1 MEMVVSNLRR
11 WSMSTGAIELPLFP
25 LNVVLFPGMVLPLHI
40 FEPRYRQMIT
50 ECRKENKPFGV
61 VLIRPHVGA
70 GVERRGGSGTD
81 EEWGYLPPRQDCM
94 PPPVAGELASAQ
106 REDTYA
112 VGTTAE
118 IRELDELEDGRFIL
132 LAIGVQRFRILSRHR
147 ANKKRPYLSGLV
159 EPYEDLPES
168 PQKLAS
174 SAKQAQA
181 LFERYLAV
189 LLEAAGKETME
200 VNLPTLPEELSYFI
214 AYLLGAEDEQ
224 KQQLL
229 ELTSTLRRLQE
240 EITFLHREVPFM
252 LQMLIGDSHFADHPE
267 RSMLN

>member
-1 MEMVVSNLRR
+1 
-11 WSMSTGAIELPLFP
+11 MSTGAIELPLFP

-50 ECRKENKPFGV
+50 ECRKEDKPFGV
-61 VLIRPHVGA
+61 VLTRPEGRDV
-70 GVERRGGSGTD
+70 S
-81 EEWGYLPPRQDCM
+81 LPQS
-94 PPPVAGELASAQ
+94 L
-106 REDTYA
+106 REGTYA

-132 LAIGVQRFRILSRHR
+132 MAIGVQRFRILSRHR
-147 ANKKRPYLSGLV
+147 ITKKRPYLSGLV
-159 EPYEDLPES
+159 EPYQDIPES

-181 LFERYLAV
+181 LFERYLGM

-200 VNLPTLPEELSYFI
+200 LNLPTLPEELSYFI
-214 AYLLGAEDEQ
+214 AYLLGVEDEQ

-229 ELTSTLRRLQE
+229 ELTSTLRRLHE
-240 EITFLHREVPFM
+240 EITFLRREVPFM
-252 LQMLIGDSHFADHPE
+252 RQMLIGDIHFADHPE

>member
-1 MEMVVSNLRR
+1 
-11 WSMSTGAIELPLFP
+11 MSTGAIELPLFP

-50 ECRKENKPFGV
+50 ECRKQDKLFGV
-61 VLIRPHVGA
+61 VLTRPHVGA
-70 GVERRGGSGTD
+70 GAGWSG
-81 EEWGYLPPRQDCM
+81 
-94 PPPVAGELASAQ
+94 AGELASAL

-132 LAIGVQRFRILSRHR
+132 MAFGVQRFRILSRHR
-147 ANKKRPYLSGLV
+147 KKPYLSGLV
-159 EPYEDLPES
+159 EPYEDIPES
-168 PQKLAS
+168 PQILAS
-174 SAKQAQA
+174 SAKQAQV
-181 LFERYLAV
+181 LFETYLGM
-189 LLEAAGKETME
+189 LLEAAGKDTME

-229 ELTSTLRRLQE
+229 ELTSTQQRLQE
-240 EITFLHREVPFM
+240 EITFLRREVPFM
-252 LQMLIGDSHFADHPE
+252 RQMLIGDSHFAEHPD

>member
-1 MEMVVSNLRR
+1 
-11 WSMSTGAIELPLFP
+11 MSTSAIELPLFP

-50 ECRKENKPFGV
+50 ECRKEDKPFGV
-61 VLIRPHVGA
+61 VLTRPEGRNVGT
-70 GVERRGGSGTD
+70 GVGQGG
-81 EEWGYLPPRQDCM
+81 E
-94 PPPVAGELASAQ
+94 GELASVLLPPVPPSS

-118 IRELDELEDGRFIL
+118 IRELDELEDGRYIL
-132 LAIGVQRFRILSRHR
+132 MAIGVQRFRILSRHR
-147 ANKKRPYLSGLV
+147 ITKKRPYLSGLV
-159 EPYEDLPES
+159 EPYEDIPES

-174 SAKQAQA
+174 FAKQAQA
-181 LFERYLAV
+181 LFERYLGM

-229 ELTSTLRRLQE
+229 ELTSTLRRLHE
-240 EITFLHREVPFM
+240 EITFLRREVPFM
-252 LQMLIGDSHFADHPE
+252 RQMLIGDIHFADHPE

>member
-1 MEMVVSNLRR
+1 
-11 WSMSTGAIELPLFP
+11 MSTSAIELPLFP

-50 ECRKENKPFGV
+50 ECRKEDKPFGV
-61 VLIRPHVGA
+61 VLTRPESVA
-70 GVERRGGSGTD
+70 QLTPSA
-81 EEWGYLPPRQDCM
+81 PPS
-94 PPPVAGELASAQ
+94 L

-132 LAIGVQRFRILSRHR
+132 MAIGVQRFHILSRYY
-147 ANKKRPYLSGLV
+147 KKPYLSGLV
-159 EPYEDLPES
+159 EPYEDIPEP

-181 LFERYLAV
+181 LFERYLGM

-229 ELTSTLRRLQE
+229 ELTSTLRRLHE
-240 EITFLHREVPFM
+240 EITFLRREVPFM
-252 LQMLIGDSHFADHPE
+252 RQMLIGDIHFADHPE

>member
-1 MEMVVSNLRR
+1 
-11 WSMSTGAIELPLFP
+11 MSTSAIELPLFP

-40 FEPRYRQMIT
+40 FEPRYSQMIT
-50 ECRKENKPFGV
+50 ECRKEDKLFGV
-61 VLIRPHVGA
+61 VLTRP
-70 GVERRGGSGTD
+70 ESKF
-81 EEWGYLPPRQDCM
+81 L
-94 PPPVAGELASAQ
+94 
-106 REDTYA
+106 REDTYT

-132 LAIGVQRFRILSRHR
+132 MAIGVQRFRILSRHR
-147 ANKKRPYLSGLV
+147 KKPYLSGLV
-159 EPYEDLPES
+159 EPYEDIPEP

-181 LFERYLAV
+181 LFERYLGM

-240 EITFLHREVPFM
+240 EITFLRREVPFM
-252 LQMLIGDSHFADHPE
+252 RQMLIGDIHFADHPE
-267 RSMLN
+267 RSILN

>member
-1 MEMVVSNLRR
+1 MLTS
-11 WSMSTGAIELPLFP
+11 AIELPLFP

-50 ECRKENKPFGV
+50 ECRKEDKPFGV
-61 VLIRPHVGA
+61 VLTRPESVA
-70 GVERRGGSGTD
+70 QLTPVV
-81 EEWGYLPPRQDCM
+81 PPS
-94 PPPVAGELASAQ
+94 L

-132 LAIGVQRFRILSRHR
+132 MAIGVQRFHILSRYH
-147 ANKKRPYLSGLV
+147 KKPYLSGLV
-159 EPYEDLPES
+159 EPYEDIPEP

-181 LFERYLAV
+181 LFERYLGM

-229 ELTSTLRRLQE
+229 ELTSTLGRLHE
-240 EITFLHREVPFM
+240 EITFLRREVPFM
-252 LQMLIGDSHFADHPE
+252 RQMLIGDIHFADHPE

>member
-1 MEMVVSNLRR
+1 
-11 WSMSTGAIELPLFP
+11 MSTSAIELPLFP

-50 ECRKENKPFGV
+50 ECRKEDKPFGV
-61 VLIRPHVGA
+61 VLTRPEGRDV
-70 GVERRGGSGTD
+70 S
-81 EEWGYLPPRQDCM
+81 LPPSV
-94 PPPVAGELASAQ
+94 PPSL

-132 LAIGVQRFRILSRHR
+132 MAIGLQRFRILSRHPIT
-147 ANKKRPYLSGLV
+147 KKRPYLSGLV
-159 EPYEDLPES
+159 EPYEDIPES

-174 SAKQAQA
+174 FAKQAQA
-181 LFERYLAV
+181 LFERYLGM

-229 ELTSTLRRLQE
+229 ELTSTLRRLHE
-240 EITFLHREVPFM
+240 EITFLRREVPFM
-252 LQMLIGDSHFADHPE
+252 RQMLIGDIHFADHPE

>member
-1 MEMVVSNLRR
+1 
-11 WSMSTGAIELPLFP
+11 MSTSAIELPLFP

-50 ECRKENKPFGV
+50 ECRKEDKPFGV
-61 VLIRPHVGA
+61 VLTRP
-70 GVERRGGSGTD
+70 ESK
-81 EEWGYLPPRQDCM
+81 LLC
-94 PPPVAGELASAQ
+94 
-106 REDTYA
+106 EDTYA

-132 LAIGVQRFRILSRHR
+132 MAIGVQRFRILSRHR
-147 ANKKRPYLSGLV
+147 ITKKRPYLSGLV
-159 EPYEDLPES
+159 EPYEDIPES

-181 LFERYLAV
+181 LFERYLGM

-229 ELTSTLRRLQE
+229 ELTSTLRRLHE
-240 EITFLHREVPFM
+240 EITFLRREVPFM
-252 LQMLIGDSHFADHPE
+252 RQMLIGDIHFADHPE

>member
-1 MEMVVSNLRR
+1 
-11 WSMSTGAIELPLFP
+11 MSTSAIELPLFP

-40 FEPRYRQMIT
+40 FEPCYRQMIS
-50 ECRKENKPFGV
+50 ECRKEDKPFGV
-61 VLIRPHVGA
+61 VLTRPHVGA
-70 GVERRGGSGTD
+70 GVEHSGGSGAD
-81 EEWGYLPPRQDCM
+81 GEWRSL
-94 PPPVAGELASAQ
+94 PPPVAGELASAK
-106 REDTYA
+106 REDTYT

-147 ANKKRPYLSGLV
+147 ITNKRPYLSGLV
-159 EPYEDLPES
+159 EPYEDIPES

-174 SAKQAQA
+174 SAKQAQS
-181 LFERYLAV
+181 LFERYLGM
-189 LLEAAGKETME
+189 LLEAAPTINRGGTETME

-214 AYLLGAEDEQ
+214 ACLLGVEDEQ

-240 EITFLHREVPFM
+240 EITFLRREVPFM
-252 LQMLIGDSHFADHPE
+252 RQMLIGDVHFADHPE
-267 RSMLN
+267 RSKLN

>member
-1 MEMVVSNLRR
+1 
-11 WSMSTGAIELPLFP
+11 MSTSAIELPLFP

-40 FEPRYRQMIT
+40 FELRYRQMIT
-50 ECRKENKPFGV
+50 ECRKEDKPFGV
-61 VLIRPHVGA
+61 VLTRPEGRNVGT
-70 GVERRGGSGTD
+70 GVGQSG
-81 EEWGYLPPRQDCM
+81 E
-94 PPPVAGELASAQ
+94 GELASVLPPSL

-132 LAIGVQRFRILSRHR
+132 MAIGVQRFRILSRHGET
-147 ANKKRPYLSGLV
+147 KKRPYLSGLV
-159 EPYEDLPES
+159 EPYEDIPES

-181 LFERYLAV
+181 LFERYLGM

-229 ELTSTLRRLQE
+229 ELTSTLRRLHE
-240 EITFLHREVPFM
+240 EITFLRREVPFM
-252 LQMLIGDSHFADHPE
+252 RQMLIGDIHFADHPE

>member
-1 MEMVVSNLRR
+1 
-11 WSMSTGAIELPLFP
+11 MSTSAIELPLFP

-40 FEPRYRQMIT
+40 FEPCYRQMIS
-50 ECRKENKPFGV
+50 ECRKEDKPFGV
-61 VLIRPHVGA
+61 VLTRPHVGA
-70 GVERRGGSGTD
+70 GVEHRSGIGAD
-81 EEWGYLPPRQDCM
+81 EEWGSLPPL
-94 PPPVAGELASAQ
+94 VAGGLSSAL

-132 LAIGVQRFRILSRHR
+132 LAIGVQRFRILSRQR
-147 ANKKRPYLSGLV
+147 ITKKKPYLSGLV
-159 EPYEDLPES
+159 EPYEDIPES

-181 LFERYLAV
+181 LFERYLGM
-189 LLEAAGKETME
+189 LLQAAPTISRGGTETME

-214 AYLLGAEDEQ
+214 AYLLGVEDEQ

-240 EITFLHREVPFM
+240 EITFLRREVPFM
-252 LQMLIGDSHFADHPE
+252 RQMLIGDVHFADHPE

>member
-1 MEMVVSNLRR
+1 
-11 WSMSTGAIELPLFP
+11 MSTGAIELPLFP

-50 ECRKENKPFGV
+50 ECRKLDKPFGV
-61 VLIRPHVGA
+61 VLTRPEGRDVTLRPS
-70 GVERRGGSGTD
+70 V
-81 EEWGYLPPRQDCM
+81 PPS
-94 PPPVAGELASAQ
+94 L

-132 LAIGVQRFRILSRHR
+132 MAIGVQRFHILSRHR
-147 ANKKRPYLSGLV
+147 KKPYLSGLV
-159 EPYEDLPES
+159 EPYEDIPES
-168 PQKLAS
+168 PQILAS
-174 SAKQAQA
+174 SAKQAQF
-181 LFERYLAV
+181 LFQTYLAM
-189 LLEAAGKETME
+189 LLEAAGKDTID
-200 VNLPTLPEELSYFI
+200 VNLPTLPQELSYFI

-229 ELTSTLRRLQE
+229 ELTSTQQRLQE
-240 EITFLHREVPFM
+240 EITFLRREVPFM
-252 LQMLIGDSHFADHPE
+252 RQMLIGDTHFAQHPD

>member
-1 MEMVVSNLRR
+1 
-11 WSMSTGAIELPLFP
+11 MSTSAIELPLFP

-40 FEPRYRQMIT
+40 FEPRYRQMIS
-50 ECRKENKPFGV
+50 ECRKEDKPFGI
-61 VLIRPHVGA
+61 VLTRPHVGV
-70 GVERRGGSGTD
+70 GVERRGGSGAD
-81 EEWGYLPPRQDCM
+81 EE
-94 PPPVAGELASAQ
+94 PVAGETCSINLHSTASAL

-147 ANKKRPYLSGLV
+147 ITNKRPYLSGLV
-159 EPYEDLPES
+159 EPYEDIPES

-174 SAKQAQA
+174 SAKQAQS
-181 LFERYLAV
+181 LFERYLGM
-189 LLEAAGKETME
+189 LLEAAPTINRGGTETME

-214 AYLLGAEDEQ
+214 ACLLGVEDEQ

-240 EITFLHREVPFM
+240 EITFLRREVPFM
-252 LQMLIGDSHFADHPE
+252 RQMLIGDVHFADHPE
-267 RSMLN
+267 RSKLN